1 MKKGEELAYLLD
13 KADMLHKQMNQIFL
27 KQGLT
32 TPDLSLLSSEDKEE
46 WDRLYEYSKEV
57 SDKVCKLINDSNE
70 INMNEIEILKDQIE
84 SLQTALIAK
93 EETHR
98 IEIEELKEKAL
109 NAFLE
114 CDGYDEFEREINS

>member
-1 MKKGEELAYLLD
+1 
-13 KADMLHKQMNQIFL
+13 
-27 KQGLT
+27 
-32 TPDLSLLSSEDKEE
+32 
-46 WDRLYEYSKEV
+46 
-57 SDKVCKLINDSNE
+57 
-70 INMNEIEILKDQIE
+70 MNEIEILKDQIE

-98 IEIEELKEKAL
+98 IEIEELKKKAL